1 MPVFFSKPAVGRL
14 RTFRLARP
22 DPSGSEYFE
31 VAGIP
36 VSKSDTAKV
45 SVVSSFRLFDTAASA
60 GASFDPPKIT
70 VTVVGNDKA
79 LPSDARTVKVLAPVP
94 FSSGM

>member
-14 RTFRLARP
+14 RTLRLERP